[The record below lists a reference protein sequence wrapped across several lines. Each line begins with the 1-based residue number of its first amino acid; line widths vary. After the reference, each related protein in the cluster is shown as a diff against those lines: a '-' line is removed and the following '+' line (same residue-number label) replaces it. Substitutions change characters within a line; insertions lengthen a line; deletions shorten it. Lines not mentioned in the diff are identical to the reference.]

1 MSKLTLE
8 QVRDGMREF
17 VAQQEYAPLSS
28 MRRWAD
34 AIDAELKS
42 RGEAVAEVMDELGF
56 PIMTW
61 LPTNVIDWPVGTK
74 LYTAPPAP
82 KIEVTE
88 AMVEQASNKFSHMF
102 NDYPWKE
109 CMRAALEAALKETP

>member
-74 LYTAPPAP
+74 LYTAPPTP
-82 KIEVTE
+82 KIETLIAPLQIILNKWGCIVGATE
-88 AMVEQASNKFSHMF
+88 L
-102 NDYPWKE
+102 
-109 CMRAALEAALKETP
+109 RAALEAALKETP